1 MLPGKSEVTDQP
13 TSIPQIEVKQFKVSN
28 YSGRDTPDS
37 FNLLSRLDVNG
48 QDILQARERS
58 HAARGHWGLLGFPSS
73 LS

>member
-1 MLPGKSEVTDQP
+1 MLPGKSEATDQP

-28 YSGRDTPDS
+28 YSGRDT

-48 QDILQARERS
+48 QDILQARESS